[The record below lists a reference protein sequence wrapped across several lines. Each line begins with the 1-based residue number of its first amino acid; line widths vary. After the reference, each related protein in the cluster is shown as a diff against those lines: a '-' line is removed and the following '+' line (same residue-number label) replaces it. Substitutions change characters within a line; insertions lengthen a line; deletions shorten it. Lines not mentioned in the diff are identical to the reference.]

1 MTTNMKVIKTQS
13 DPNSSDFHM
22 GRSSSVTA
30 PDSLKVS
37 FRTCN
42 CRPHVH
48 RCPPTIHFVFVVR
61 ERVSTSNQNGGY
73 FDMSL
78 KVKFVWLLFF
88 AASSC
93 RRFRRFLD
101 HLCKGRNVYT
111 QTSNKNKQSCMLW
124 NYLIQKKT
132 LPILEVVLRKR
143 KYSVHVLCVCIAWCK
158 YEGALG
164 EFKTAM

>member
-1 MTTNMKVIKTQS
+1 MTANMKVINTQS
-13 DPNSSDFHM
+13 DPNSSDFPM
-22 GRSSSVTA
+22 GKTSSVTP
-30 PDSLKVS
+30 PDSLKECLLSFVS
-37 FRTCN
+37 
-42 CRPHVH
+42 HVH
-48 RCPPTIHFVFVVR
+48 GCPPTIHFVFVVR
-61 ERVSTSNQNGGY
+61 ERLSTSNQNGGY
-73 FDMSL
+73 LDMSL

-124 NYLIQKKT
+124 NYLVQKKT
-132 LPILEVVLRKR
+132 LPILELVLRKR
-143 KYSVHVLCVCIAWCK
+143 KYSVHVLCVCIAWCE